1 MENFDYLTPRMAMK
15 AISNMR
21 SFHDELHRTMANHG
35 IDLLSNLGR
44 RNILLSQAQEKFFAD
59 ALRSEHKVIESGKTG
74 EPDIFIE
81 SLNRELEC
89 KLTSPQSNGS
99 IGFQTDYETILRKGS
114 LDYLYVVADES
125 FQKFAVFHYTNLT
138 VDDFGPMANG
148 SRGKVQLIKHRA
160 KDRLRILLGG
170 MDEIN
175 STRISDINLKLSKA
189 RTEKQRAKLHKSL
202 NYWSDQPL
210 KFKITMEKV

>member
-1 MENFDYLTPRMAMK
+1 METSDYLTTNMTLK

-21 SFHDELHRTMANHG
+21 SFHEDLHKTMSDHG

-59 ALRSEHKVIESGKTG
+59 ALRSEYKVIESGKTG

-89 KLTSPQSNGS
+89 KLASPQNNGS

-114 LDYLYVVADES
+114 LDYLYVVADEQ

-160 KDRLRILLGG
+160 NDRLRILLGG

-175 STRISDINLKLSKA
+175 STRISDINIKLSKA
-189 RTEKQRAKLHKSL
+189 RTEKQRVKLQKSL
-202 NYWSDQPL
+202 NYWNDQPR
-210 KFKITMEKV
+210 KFKITMEKI

>member
-1 MENFDYLTPRMAMK
+1 MND
-15 AISNMR
+15 
-21 SFHDELHRTMANHG
+21 HG
-35 IDLLSNLGR
+35 IDLLFNLGR

-59 ALRSEHKVIESGKTG
+59 ALREEYKVIESGKTG

-81 SLNRELEC
+81 SLNKELEC
-89 KLTSPQSNGS
+89 KLTSPQKNGS

-114 LDYLYVVADES
+114 LDYLYVVADDS

-148 SRGKVQLIKHRA
+148 SRGKVQLVKHRA
-160 KDRLRILLGG
+160 NDRLKILLGG
-170 MDEIN
+170 MQEIN
-175 STRISDINLKLSKA
+175 STRISDINLKLSKVK
-189 RTEKQRAKLHKSL
+189 TEKQRAKLQKSL
-202 NYWSDQPL
+202 NYWNNQPL